1 MSDTATIES
10 STEAVADVA
19 DAAAPSVLGSGMAYR
34 ARSQSVLG
42 RHWSPSGVVGA
53 VGRASVG
60 FGLAVGR
67 SRSIRPTVRF
77 DDLNS
82 AALRPSFDVW
92 RRQRTGDADVDDG
105 QAGEMTPVVRSA
117 PIEHRPTVRTPDA
130 AVRTPDAAVRR
141 STERLRRH
149 PQRRPRPTW
158 TDQIIQR
165 SSIGFV
171 ASAPGS
177 AVPVSPLPADFV
189 PSGDPKLDQLRLLM
203 RQREEG
209 ADRGATTAERATSRA
224 GTTVPDSG
232 ADQTVLRRTTAAEP
246 TVSVAADGPGRLARA
261 MRPESALAPTVPRAR
276 LGEPPAPAGSAPRSP
291 DGRTVASVTQRS
303 AAPGRPA
310 TRSRRSA
317 EPPSRLEQLRA
328 ALIQQGLLTD
338 GTDDVVG
345 ESSAG
350 SDDVAARSDGTGPRP
365 GGASPVDARSRAA
378 VADRAESPRSS
389 STVADL
395 QRAVTSD
402 GRRPNPNASPGIDA
416 AATPRPTTA
425 DLAPSGTAPSGS
437 RADLSSQSP
446 ASAGSLDAT
455 TTPAATGDQS
465 LAVGAVALAERAT
478 TTVATTAAPP
488 RPLGASPASS
498 PSAPSSPLGPSSPGA
513 ATVTSRP
520 AHQLRAQRLL
530 RSGLAAE
537 PSFSN
542 ESESAADFAGDRPA
556 DQRQSVDVVAEAV
569 PTNATIDRVVPSS
582 LPNLMTRPALGIV
595 ADQPALTRVDSSPA
609 TVVRRVTLP
618 RALSSTHRPAPQ
630 LPVVDVRTVSATA
643 RTSERVSA
651 VTLGEAQLA
660 ARAETVDAGVA
671 GVASFAPAS
680 SAVAQAH
687 VGALLEVVRRSAA
700 TERAVSPSGLPN
712 ALTTSLPTVVQPNDR
727 RASSTLFTADEGV
740 VGARSSSPGAHDA
753 ATVVPPTRH
762 RAVDTDIRRA
772 GDAAPSGRAT
782 DQVSTEGAPDA
793 ARPVRPAERVA
804 EQFMTALSE
813 TIRRRPAPLPTTYRP
828 LADAIAGPRP
838 VMLSTDAG
846 SRKALRSVG
855 KVAATTG
862 DTIHLDRQAIPS
874 ARLAEVM
881 AHELTHI
888 AHPSPRPRFFD
899 DLDDSPEERK
909 AEHVGRIMARSPI
922 APNASIATPSGS
934 TSAAPRARS
943 GVVRRSPATPN
954 PSSSD
959 SLSASALAAR
969 LTGGSPSPSSSTKS
983 VSASDRPDTIRR
995 SPSPSPGASTAPTI
1009 QRVLDA
1015 PVSGR
1020 ATPVS
1025 GDQFVDLFRDNLSEI
1040 MNLIEDRM
1048 LIELERRGGRI
1059 WGAL

>member
-117 PIEHRPTVRTPDA
+117 PIEHRPTVRTPGA
-130 AVRTPDAAVRR
+130 AVRTSDAAVRR

-189 PSGDPKLDQLRLLM
+189 PSGDAKLDQLRLLM

-209 ADRGATTAERATSRA
+209 ADRGTTTAERATSRA
-224 GTTVPDSG
+224 GTKVPDSG

-261 MRPESALAPTVPRAR
+261 LRPESALAPTVPQAR
-276 LGEPPAPAGSAPRSP
+276 LGEPPAPAGSASSP
-291 DGRTVASVTQRS
+291 DVRTVASVAQRA

-345 ESSAG
+345 ESLAG
-350 SDDVAARSDGTGPRP
+350 NDNVAARSDGTGPRP
-365 GGASPVDARSRAA
+365 GGASPVDARSRAD
-378 VADRAESPRSS
+378 VADRGEAPRSS

-395 QRAVTSD
+395 QRAVTSE
-402 GRRPNPNASPGIDA
+402 GRRPNRNAAPGVDA
-416 AATPRPTTA
+416 SATPRSTA
-425 DLAPSGTAPSGS
+425 PDSAPSGPATSAP
-437 RADLSSQSP
+437 RADLSSQTP

-455 TTPAATGDQS
+455 TTPAATGDRS
-465 LAVGAVALAERAT
+465 PGAVALAERAT
-478 TTVATTAAPP
+478 ATATTATAAAPP
-488 RPLGASPASS
+488 LPVTSSPPASPLASS
-498 PSAPSSPLGPSSPGA
+498 PVGPAP
-513 ATVTSRP
+513 VTSRP

-530 RSGLAAE
+530 RSGLAPE
-537 PSFSN
+537 PSFSD
-542 ESESAADFAGDRPA
+542 ESESTADFGDSPA
-556 DQRQSVDVVAEAV
+556 VQRQSVDVVAEAV

-582 LPNLMTRPALGIV
+582 LPTLMTRPALGIV
-595 ADQPALTRVDSSPA
+595 ADRPALTRVDSSPA

-630 LPVVDVRTVSATA
+630 LPIADVRTVSGTA
-643 RTSERVSA
+643 RTPAQVSA
-651 VTLGEAQLA
+651 VTLGEAQSA
-660 ARAETVDAGVA
+660 ARAETADAGVA
-671 GVASFAPAS
+671 GAASSAPAS
-680 SAVAQAH
+680 SAVAQAR
-687 VGALLEVVRRSAA
+687 VGALLEVVRRSAV
-700 TERAVSPSGLPN
+700 TDRAASPTGLPK
-712 ALTTSLPTVVQPNDR
+712 ALSASSPTFGQQNDR
-727 RASSTLFTADEGV
+727 GASSTVFTADESV
-740 VGARSSSPGAHDA
+740 VGARSLSPGAHDA

-762 RAVDTDIRRA
+762 RAVDTDIRRSA
-772 GDAAPSGRAT
+772 DAVPSGRAT
-782 DQVSTEGAPDA
+782 DQVSTEGAGDA
-793 ARPVRPAERVA
+793 GRPVRPAERVA
-804 EQFMTALSE
+804 EQFMTELSA

-838 VMLSTDAG
+838 VMLSTDAA
-846 SRKALRSVG
+846 SRRALRSVG

-862 DTIHLDRQAIPS
+862 DTIHLDRQAIPT
-874 ARLAEVM
+874 ARLDEVM

-888 AHPSPRPRFFD
+888 AHPSPTPRFFD

-909 AEHVGRIMARSPI
+909 AEHVGRIMARSPM
-922 APNASIATPSGS
+922 APSASIVTPVGP
-934 TSAAPRARS
+934 TSAAPRART
-943 GVVRRSPATPN
+943 GVVRRMPAATS

-959 SLSASALAAR
+959 TLSASALAAR
-969 LTGGSPSPSSSTKS
+969 LSSGSPSPSGSRTS
-983 VSASDRPDTIRR
+983 VSAGDRSDTIRR
-995 SPSPSPGASTAPTI
+995 SPSPSTGAPTTPAI
-1009 QRVLDA
+1009 QRVVDESSSGHDA
-1015 PVSGR
+1015 SM
-1020 ATPVS
+1020 S
-1025 GDQFVDLFRDNLSEI
+1025 KDQFVDLFRDNLSEI